1 MFLSPCMLEPDLDPR
16 VHQVHGLARQ
26 PFLGLGVEQVL
37 TSLCRLEMHR
47 VVRSRANL
55 MPY

>member
-1 MFLSPCMLEPDLDPR
+1 MLEPDLDPR